1 MQTTFKAHIAR
12 LAGLLVLTGTLAA
25 CGGGGGG
32 SDGTTGAATSANPAP
47 VATSPTTSPTTNPV
61 QQPAT
66 NHAPTITGN
75 AITTVSA
82 SKAYS
87 FTPSAADADG
97 DTLTFSITSKPSWAT
112 FDTKTGRL
120 SGTPTSSQVGSYEE
134 IVISVTDGKA
144 TAALA
149 QFAITVEPAAQA
161 TTKSLLVSWT
171 PPTTNSDGSALTN
184 LSGYR
189 ILYGTKAGNYTQ
201 SVAVKSAGITSYTIE
216 NLEAGVQYHVV
227 MVSVNAAGVES
238 EVSQEVVVS
247 LT

>member
-1 MQTTFKAHIAR
+1 MQTNIKATIAR

-25 CGGGGGG
+25 CGGGG
-32 SDGTTGAATSANPAP
+32 SDGTTAAATSADTSSP

-66 NHAPTITGN
+66 NHAPTITGT

-87 FTPSAADADG
+87 FTPAAADADG
-97 DTLTFSITSKPSWAT
+97 DTLTFSIQSKPSWAA

-120 SGTPTSSQVGSYEE
+120 SGTPTNAQAGSYEE

-144 TAALA
+144 TAQLA
-149 QFAITVEPAAQA
+149 QFAITVETAQA
-161 TTKSLLVSWT
+161 TTKSVMVSWT
-171 PPTTNSDGSALTN
+171 PPTTNSDGSSLTN
-184 LSGYR
+184 LTGYR
-189 ILYGTKAGNYTQ
+189 IMYGTQAGNYSK
-201 SVAVKSAGITSYTIE
+201 SVTVNSAGVTSFTLDD
-216 NLEAGVQYHVV
+216 LEAGKQYHVV
-227 MVSVNAAGVES
+227 MVSVNASGTES
-238 EVSQEVVVS
+238 EVSQEVVLN